1 MPCDK
6 TDGAVV
12 FPQLPCQMTTM
23 TPNDELGLSL
33 ILSILSLYLDI
44 FVYLHVYY
52 CLCICIPTLHVYTID
67 CLCICISHEKTTRL
81 PVVGLLAKREVG
93 QGRRRENSYLWF

>member
-12 FPQLPCQMTTM
+12 SPQLPCQVTTM

-44 FVYLHVYY
+44 FVHLPILHVY
-52 CLCICIPTLHVYTID
+52 LSFI
-67 CLCICISHEKTTRL
+67 RL
-81 PVVGLLAKREVG
+81 PVVGLLAKEKWAKVDGETKRSLT
-93 QGRRRENSYLWF
+93 NI